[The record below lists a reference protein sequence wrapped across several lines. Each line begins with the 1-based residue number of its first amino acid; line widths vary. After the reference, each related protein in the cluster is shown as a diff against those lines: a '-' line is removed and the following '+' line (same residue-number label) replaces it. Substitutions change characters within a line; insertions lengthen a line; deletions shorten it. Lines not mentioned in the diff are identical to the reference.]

1 MKVDVCEVRSLLFVA
16 DHRPTADELE
26 KRESPWC
33 CRSYSV
39 CLEMKFDFSSTN
51 SFHLVGQT

>member
-1 MKVDVCEVRSLLFVA
+1 VKSITFYV

-33 CRSYSV
+33 CRSYLV
-39 CLEMKFDFSSTN
+39 C
-51 SFHLVGQT
+51 QY